1 MKLSVP
7 TVVYMTIFGA
17 SICIFAE
24 VMGEDV
30 YCFSCFGYT
39 GEKPWLSEGAQS
51 TGKCEDRDGGNLV
64 VRKCTK
70 GKPSEKPMCIRFTAK
85 YKLPY
90 LKGNR
95 LQEGM
100 FEASGLHCGTI
111 EQCRKNQCPNY
122 WSKDVREIKDCEV
135 SCCGS
140 HESANCTFPFPRS
153 TEVIAYKMRRGE
165 DDGEVGLAA
174 FSGESSNRSKP
185 GWPVWALYVSFIIF
199 SICR

>member
-1 MKLSVP
+1 M
-7 TVVYMTIFGA
+7 GA
-17 SICIFAE
+17 E
-24 VMGEDV
+24 V
-30 YCFSCFGYT
+30 YCFSCLGFT

-51 TGKCEDRDGGNLV
+51 TGKCEDRDGGNLA

-70 GKPSEKPMCIRFTAK
+70 GKPSETLTCIRFTAK

-90 LKGNR
+90 LKGNQ

-100 FEASGLHCGTI
+100 FKASGVHCGTI

-122 WSKDVREIKDCEV
+122 WPKDVREIKDCEV
-135 SCCGS
+135 SCCAS
-140 HESANCTFPFPRS
+140 HESANCTFPVPNIVEIN
-153 TEVIAYKMRRGE
+153 TYKMANGK
-165 DDGEVGLAA
+165 DDDEVGLAA
-174 FSGESSNRSKP
+174 YKGESSNRSNP